1 MLIASMNQKS
11 FPNILVV
18 MTQPDVA
25 NQVTTEKQSIVRISD
40 QADQT
45 IGYNFLAIDQLLP
58 ELQFNGVQA
67 LSAADVA
74 TLNQALEAAD
84 FTPDLVADETPHIVV
99 GYVQECDV
107 HPDSDHMHVTQ
118 TQIAP
123 DQTVQIVCGAANIA
137 QGQKVIVATVGAVM
151 PEGKIIW
158 PGQLRGVQS
167 DGMICAAREIGVEG
181 APAKGI
187 MVLPDDWEVGQAVTA
202 DAVAALL
209 K

>member
-1 MLIASMNQKS
+1 MLIASMNQVA

-18 MTQPDVA
+18 MTQPDDKKQETV
-25 NQVTTEKQSIVRISD
+25 EKQSIVRISN
-40 QADQT
+40 QANQT
-45 IGYNFLAIDQLLP
+45 IGYNFLAINELLP
-58 ELQFNGVQA
+58 DLQFNGVQTLTKQEVTVLNEA
-67 LSAADVA
+67 LVAAG
-74 TLNQALEAAD
+74 
-84 FTPDLVADETPHIVV
+84 FTGDLVADEAPHLVV
-99 GYVQECDV
+99 GYVQESV
-107 HPDSDHMHVTQ
+107 AHPDSDHMHITQ

-151 PEGKIIW
+151 PEGKVIW

-167 DGMICAAREIGVEG
+167 DGMICAAREIGVVN

-187 MVLPDDWEVGQAVTA
+187 MVLPDDWEVGREVTVE
-202 DAVAALL
+202 AVAALL

>member
-67 LSAADVA
+67 LSVADVA
-74 TLNQALEAAD
+74 TLNQALEVAG

-99 GYVQECDV
+99 GYVQECVV
-107 HPDSDHMHVTQ
+107 HPNSDHMHVTQ

>member
-1 MLIASMNQKS
+1 MLIASMNQAA

-18 MTQPDVA
+18 MTQPDVEK
-25 NQVTTEKQSIVRISD
+25 QVTTEKQSIVRISD

-45 IGYNFLAIDQLLP
+45 IGYNFLAVNELLP
-58 ELQFNGVQA
+58 DLQFNGVQTLTEQQVAVLNEA
-67 LSAADVA
+67 LVAAG
-74 TLNQALEAAD
+74 
-84 FTPDLVADETPHIVV
+84 FTGDLVADETPHIVV

-107 HPDSDHMHVTQ
+107 HPDSDYMHVTQ

-167 DGMICAAREIGVEG
+167 DGMICAAREIGVAG

-187 MVLPDDWEVGQAVTA
+187 MVLPDDWEVGREVTA

>member
-18 MTQPDVA
+18 MTQLDVA

-67 LSAADVA
+67 LSVADVA
-74 TLNQALEAAD
+74 TLNQALEAAG

-99 GYVQECDV
+99 GYVQECVV